1 MMREI
6 NRNDPEL
13 RQGEKEMKR
22 IKMPQQGIREKLNT
36 TLLDTKKIVEFGV
49 VEELAKRIVSYAEK
63 HKMTI
68 SNIRESVE
76 KVEIYMEDNAVLQ
89 DDRDPDDLN
98 PRGNVMNMAAVN
110 EKWKTK
116 VRKVSAETG
125 YDFDF
130 LWRIWTEIL
139 EEEDVRGKTEEEK
152 WDYFRGVSIEH
163 DW

>member
-1 MMREI
+1 
-6 NRNDPEL
+6 
-13 RQGEKEMKR
+13 MKR
-22 IKMPQQGIREKLNT
+22 IKMTKKGIRETLNT
-36 TLLDTKKIVEFGV
+36 TLLKTKRLVGLEV
-49 VEELAKRIVSYAEK
+49 SEELAKRIVSYAEK

-76 KVEIYMEDNAVLQ
+76 KAEVYMRNNAVLQ
-89 DDRDPDDLN
+89 DDRDSDELN
-98 PRGNVMNMAAVN
+98 TNQEKIGEMNMAAVS
-110 EKWKTK
+110 EKFIGKWETK
-116 VRKVSAETG
+116 VKEVSAETG

-130 LWRIWTEIL
+130 LWDIWTEML

>member
-1 MMREI
+1 
-6 NRNDPEL
+6 
-13 RQGEKEMKR
+13 MKR
-22 IKMPQQGIREKLNT
+22 IKMPQQGIRETLNT
-36 TLLDTKKIVEFGV
+36 TILDTKKIVEFGV

-89 DDRDPDDLN
+89 DDRNPDDLN

-110 EKWKTK
+110 EKWETK
-116 VRKVSAETG
+116 VRKVSEETG
-125 YDFDF
+125 YDFHF
-130 LWRIWTEIL
+130 LWSIWTEML

>member
-1 MMREI
+1 
-6 NRNDPEL
+6 
-13 RQGEKEMKR
+13 MKR
-22 IKMPQQGIREKLNT
+22 IKMPQQGIRETLNT
-36 TLLDTKKIVEFGV
+36 TLLDTKKIVEFEV

-76 KVEIYMEDNAVLQ
+76 KVEIYMKDNAVLQ
-89 DDRDPDDLN
+89 ESRETKKD
-98 PRGNVMNMAAVN
+98 NVMSMAAVS
-110 EKWKTK
+110 EKWETK
-116 VRKVSAETG
+116 VRKVSEETG

-130 LWRIWTEIL
+130 LWSIWTEML